1 MQCLQCGTQIPD
13 GMPTCPNCG
22 APLNN
27 QAAGGPQPYAQN
39 QAYGFGQKL
48 TKKEFL
54 HHPNLKKTRSNIN
67 GSAIILYIS
76 AVLTSALGLIDGNWF
91 ILIDII
97 LLVGLGLGIQ
107 LAQSRACAIIACVY
121 AAFNVIV
128 TVVTTGSVGGWLVL
142 LAAIYAI
149 IATFQF
155 QKAWKEYQQT
165 GILPAAK

>member
-27 QAAGGPQPYAQN
+27 QPAGGGQPY
-39 QAYGFGQKL
+39 GFSQKL

-54 HHPNLKKTRSNIN
+54 HHPNLKKIRSNIN
-67 GSAIILYIS
+67 SSAIILYVA
-76 AVLTSALGLIDGNWF
+76 AVLTSVLGLVDGNYF
-91 ILIDII
+91 ILIDIA
-97 LLVGLGLGIQ
+97 LLVGLGLGIH
-107 LAQSRACAIIACVY
+107 LAQSRVCAIIACVY
-121 AAFNVIV
+121 SAFNVII

-142 LAAIYAI
+142 VAAIYAI